1 MLSDPEKRDIYD
13 QCGEDGLKEGM
24 GGGGG
29 FHNPF
34 DIFEQF
40 FGGGAFGGNE
50 NIYLK
55 YILPVST
62 NILVT
67 LGFMVHR

>member
-1 MLSDPEKRDIYD
+1 
-13 QCGEDGLKEGM
+13 M
-24 GGGGG
+24 GGGGD

-55 YILPVST
+55 YTLPFSM
-62 NILVT
+62 NSLVMV
-67 LGFMVHR
+67 GFMVQR